1 MKDEKEYS
9 SLYEEQKDCKHRV
22 CTSFED
28 LLKWGRKSMQKSDKF
43 SGSQSKTEIPK
54 SKRTDCPVDKGMM
67 FRMKKSNIQTD

>member
-1 MKDEKEYS
+1 MKGEKEYS

-28 LLKWGRKSMQKSDKF
+28 LLKWGRKSMQKSDKL
-43 SGSQSKTEIPK
+43 SDSQVKTEIPK